1 AAVSNQGTK
10 DEDENIR
17 QERRKVLTLSSLKSQ
32 ETPLVLNEVKK
43 IYFKCPVVKAVRNI
57 SLVVKKSECFGL
69 LGLNGAG
76 KTTTFKMLTG
86 EETITSGVALI
97 DGSSVI
103 KNLRKI
109 RSRIGYCP
117 QSESV
122 LNHMTGREL
131 LSMYSRLWGVPE
143 QNING
148 KRRLSTAIALMGKSS
163 VVFLDEPSTGMDPGT
178 QHLLWDTVTWIRN
191 TGKAIIITSHRME
204 ECETLCSRLAIMVKG
219 SFACLGSPQH
229 VRKRFGLVYTLTVKI
244 NIAKDRDKIAEFK
257 RFIQT
262 TFPGNIGV
270 MDS

>member
-1 AAVSNQGTK
+1 
-10 DEDENIR
+10 
-17 QERRKVLTLSSLKSQ
+17 
-32 ETPLVLNEVKK
+32 
-43 IYFKCPVVKAVRNI
+43 
-57 SLVVKKSECFGL
+57 
-69 LGLNGAG
+69 
-76 KTTTFKMLTG
+76 
-86 EETITSGVALI
+86 
-97 DGSSVI
+97 
-103 KNLRKI
+103 
-109 RSRIGYCP
+109 
-117 QSESV
+117 
-122 LNHMTGREL
+122 
-131 LSMYSRLWGVPE
+131 
-143 QNING
+143 
-148 KRRLSTAIALMGKSS
+148 MGKSS